1 MPTPKPPSG
10 KGVVSRAAPKRAVN
24 GEGQAIAVHISPAH
38 AEGKPGGV
46 GEVAAMGEATSLVLH
61 SGQTQTLS
69 AKTPQRYR
77 IGRALGAGKASEL
90 PVEMAEQ
97 LVVLRQG
104 NDLWLHTAHNA
115 SLLLSG
121 FFDTDGSQLQLDW
134 GDNSWLADTRETGP
148 NVAGTDAQL
157 LYWRGPAEHWSP
169 DFLHSAQA
177 VDSF

>member
-1 MPTPKPPSG
+1 MPIPKPPSG

-38 AEGKPGGV
+38 AKGKPVGV
-46 GEVAAMGEATSLVLH
+46 GDAAAMGESSLVLQ

-69 AKTPQRYR
+69 AKTPKRYR
-77 IGRALGAGKASEL
+77 IGRARGEGKDGEL
-90 PVEMAEQ
+90 PSEMAEH

-134 GDNSWLADTRETGP
+134 GDNSWLA
-148 NVAGTDAQL
+148 
-157 LYWRGPAEHWSP
+157 
-169 DFLHSAQA
+169 